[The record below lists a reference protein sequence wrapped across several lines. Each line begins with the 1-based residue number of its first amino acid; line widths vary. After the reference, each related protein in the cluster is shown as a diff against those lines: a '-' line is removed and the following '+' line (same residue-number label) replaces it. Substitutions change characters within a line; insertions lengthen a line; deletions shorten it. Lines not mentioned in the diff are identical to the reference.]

1 MPIAALLTWLVT
13 AVLGFTM
20 LGLWVRGGGIS
31 SAGGGTATAVTR
43 FAPGLIFGHFV
54 LAAIGLLVW
63 IWYLV
68 TDLAAL
74 TWVAFVA
81 LVVVAVLGD
90 VMFVRWF
97 RDKTGSSVESKLP
110 KPVVYIHGLFAVT
123 TVVLVLLV
131 ALGVGES

>member
-1 MPIAALLTWLVT
+1 MAIAALLTWLVT

-20 LGLWVRGGGIS
+20 LGLWVRGGGV
-31 SAGGGTATAVTR
+31 GGGAATATTR

-63 IWYLV
+63 IWYVV
-68 TDLAAL
+68 TDVEAL
-74 TWVAFVA
+74 TWVAFVL
-81 LVVVAVLGD
+81 LVVIAVLGD

-97 RDKTGSSVESKLP
+97 RDKTGTSVESKLP

-131 ALGVGES
+131 ALGVGGS